1 MKILFQINVVANWGS
16 TGRIAEEIGEM
27 AISKGWKSYIAFGRN
42 MNSSSSTLIRVGS
55 QFGIMLHVLKSRL
68 FDKHGLGSTKATIDL
83 VKKIEE
89 IKPDIIHLHNIHGY
103 YLNYCVLFEYL
114 SQCHIP
120 VVWTLHDCWAFTG
133 HCSHYDVIKCKKWMT
148 LCEKCP
154 QLKSY
159 PASFGVDCSKTNYK
173 LKRELFNNIPN
184 LILVPVSQWLSDNV
198 KESFLK
204 NCAVKLI
211 HNGVSLDNFKVVT
224 SQKQDYISKDKFMI
238 LGVASIWTDRKGL
251 NDFLELSE
259 ILPDDYMIVLLGLT
273 QKQIHCL
280 PTNVIGITRTESVH
294 KLTELYSSADLF
306 LNLTKQDNFP
316 TTNLEALASGTPV
329 ITYRTGGSV
338 EAVDEK
344 TGLIVEQGDIK
355 GVFNAIKQIR
365 AKGKSYYS
373 DACRERAIM
382 NFNKVDRYNEYIQL
396 YDSILNKL

>member
-42 MNSSSSTLIRVGS
+42 MNSSSSALIRVGS
-55 QFGIMLHVLKSRL
+55 RLGIMLHVLKSRL
-68 FDKHGLGSTKATIDL
+68 FDKHGLGSKKATIDL
-83 VKKIEE
+83 VRKIEE

-133 HCSHYDVIKCKKWMT
+133 HCSYYDAIKCKKWMT
-148 LCEKCP
+148 QCENCP
-154 QLKSY
+154 QLRSY
-159 PASFGVDCSKTNYK
+159 PASFGVDCSKANYK
-173 LKRELFNNIPN
+173 LKRKIFNNIPN

-198 KESFLK
+198 KKSFLK
-204 NCAVKLI
+204 DYPVKLI
-211 HNGVSLDNFKVVT
+211 HNGVNLDNFKIVS
-224 SQKQDYISKDKFMI
+224 SQKQDYMSDDKFMI
-238 LGVASIWTDRKGL
+238 LGVANIWSDRKGL
-251 NDFLELSE
+251 NDFIKLSK

-273 QKQIHCL
+273 QKQIRCL
-280 PTNVIGITRTESVH
+280 PTNIIGITRIESAH
-294 KLTELYSSADLF
+294 ELTKLYSSADLF
-306 LNLTKQDNFP
+306 LNPTKEDNFP

-338 EAVDEK
+338 EAVDDK
-344 TGLIVEQGDIK
+344 TGFIVEQGDLE
-355 GVFNAIKQIR
+355 GVFDAIKQIQ
-365 AKGKSYYS
+365 AKGKFYYS

-382 NFNKVDRYNEYIQL
+382 NFNKLDRYNEYIEL